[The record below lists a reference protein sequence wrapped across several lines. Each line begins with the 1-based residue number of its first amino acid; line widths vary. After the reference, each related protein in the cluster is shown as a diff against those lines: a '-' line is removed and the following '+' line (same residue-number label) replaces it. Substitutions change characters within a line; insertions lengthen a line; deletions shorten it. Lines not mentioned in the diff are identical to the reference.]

1 MNRHRVLNL
10 TKQRDGIKMYKKV
23 ELRKAWIERLDENTI
38 DLEYT
43 EEERDEL
50 LEWARTFRMMTEEL
64 EECLSRSLW
73 RTNLKKTNI

>member
-1 MNRHRVLNL
+1 MFRWSNVPPL
-10 TKQRDGIKMYKKV
+10 
-23 ELRKAWIERLDENTI
+23 WIERLDENTI